1 MLRTGFD
8 DAAHHAATLHAA
20 QRGIGASTALARHR
34 LPPPRPDLIDL
45 GGGLHAP
52 WSVTDGG
59 QVLVH
64 LPGGITAP
72 IDTLVA
78 LGWRVRPPAGGVMQA
93 AADRAAAAA
102 AAAASSARGAAAHE

>member
-20 QRGIGASTALARHR
+20 QRGIGAATALARHR

-52 WSVTDGG
+52 WSVTEGG
-59 QVLVH
+59 QVVH

-72 IDTLVA
+72 ADTLRA
-78 LGWRVRPPAGGVMQA
+78 LGHTVVMPRVLRETPP
-93 AADRAAAAA
+93 
-102 AAAASSARGAAAHE
+102 RGAEGGES